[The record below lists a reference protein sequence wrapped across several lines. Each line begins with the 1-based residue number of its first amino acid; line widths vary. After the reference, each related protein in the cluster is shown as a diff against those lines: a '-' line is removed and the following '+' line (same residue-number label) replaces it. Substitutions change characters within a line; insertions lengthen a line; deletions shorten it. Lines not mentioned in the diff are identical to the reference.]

1 MTFVFSI
8 LATTLAVVLAIA
20 AKDRHDKER
29 LNGRAHGMWMLV
41 STIPWWLVSMALHDP
56 GLAAGA
62 AGFTVVGLCM
72 RSFGAQEP
80 EKAKELA
87 RYAARGWLA
96 LWALTSLLLSCVGT
110 WYVYDT
116 LSHIGPWF

>member
-8 LATTLAVVLAIA
+8 LAVVLAIA

-62 AGFTVVGLCM
+62 AGFTVVGPCM
-72 RSFGAQEP
+72 RSFDAQAP
-80 EKAKELA
+80 KKAKDLGQ
-87 RYAARGWLA
+87 YSSRGWLA